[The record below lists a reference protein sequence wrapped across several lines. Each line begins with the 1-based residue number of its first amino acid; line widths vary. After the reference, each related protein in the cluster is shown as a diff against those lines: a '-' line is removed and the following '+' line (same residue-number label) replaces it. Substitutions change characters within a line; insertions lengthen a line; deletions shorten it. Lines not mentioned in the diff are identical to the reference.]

1 MCEML
6 NIFVPLPRPVMGP
19 PVRGLH
25 FSASGEI
32 QKDFAARYGRAGGI
46 ILAGGCAQGCLCG
59 FADWNAFY
67 ELAQDLFD
75 RNAIESMSALRFWSK
90 ARYELTERVVDPDD
104 PELCTPLAQGELL
117 VLRTLPAE
125 RRRHRRL
132 LRALVACVG
141 GRTTLQ
147 MKHGAELHGTLV
159 AFDPESEVGTVGDRT
174 FVAAQVLAIATEGD
188 GRSPTNE
195 PRTGRR

>member
-6 NIFVPLPRPVMGP
+6 NVFVPLLQPVMGP

-25 FSASGEI
+25 FLPSGEI
-32 QKDFAARYGRAGGI
+32 QKDFAARYSRAGGV
-46 ILAGGCAQGCLCG
+46 ILSGACAQGCLCG
-59 FADWNAFY
+59 FVDWNAFY

-75 RNAIESMSALRFWSK
+75 RNPIESMSALRFWSK
-90 ARYELTERVVDPDD
+90 DRYELTERVVDPDD
-104 PELCTPLAQGELL
+104 PELCTPLEPGELV
-117 VLRTLPAE
+117 VLRALPAE

-141 GRTTLQ
+141 SPATLQ

-159 AFDPESEVGTVGDRT
+159 AFDPESEVGTLGDRT
-174 FVAAQVLAIATEGD
+174 FVAAQVLSIHRAA
-188 GRSPTNE
+188 
-195 PRTGRR
+195 